1 MVAPGSPFSRET
13 LSQGVLELERMGYAV
28 RYRDDILSSD
38 NFFAGSHER
47 RTAEFLEALADP
59 TIHAVF
65 CARGGYGSNY
75 VARAMAAA
83 TLPAP
88 KIIVGYSDI
97 TALHSLLWQRDGWV
111 TFHGPMVTTDLYKGD
126 LSKGSDGYD
135 AASLRQAITST
146 GPWEAGRAEVLRS
159 GGAEGVLLGGCL
171 SILVAALG
179 TPREPDFDGA
189 LLFLED
195 LDERP
200 YRIDRMLFHLREAG
214 KLAGVRGIILGEMK
228 GCQAKEGETPLQEVF
243 LAAIPDIPVL
253 YGFRSGHTSGG
264 NICLPL
270 GLRAAISGN
279 TLALLEGAVC

>member
-1 MVAPGSPFSRET
+1 
-13 LSQGVLELERMGYAV
+13 VLELERMGYRV

-75 VARAMAAA
+75 VAQALATAPLAARP
-83 TLPAP
+83 LPAP
-88 KIIVGYSDI
+88 KIVVGYSDI
-97 TALHSLLWQRDGWV
+97 TALHSLLWQRGGWV
-111 TFHGPMVTTDLYKGD
+111 TFHGPMVTIDLA
-126 LSKGSDGYD
+126 KGSTGYD
-135 AASLRQAITST
+135 AASLRLATTST
-146 GPWEAGRAEVLRS
+146 GPWEVGREAGKARVLRS

-214 KLAGVRGIILGEMK
+214 KLAGVRGIIFGEMK
-228 GCQAKEGETPLQEVF
+228 GCQAKAGETSLEEVI
-243 LAAIPDIPVL
+243 LAAVPEIPVL
-253 YGFRSGHTSGG
+253 YGLRSGHVSGG

-270 GLRAAISGN
+270 GVWAAISGD
-279 TLALLEGAVC
+279 TLAFLEGAVC

>member
-1 MVAPGSPFSRET
+1 
-13 LSQGVLELERMGYAV
+13 MGYKV
-28 RYRDDILSSD
+28 RYRDDIFSSD

-47 RTAEFLEALADP
+47 RTAEFLEALANP

-75 VARAMAAA
+75 VAQALATAPLAARP
-83 TLPAP
+83 LPAP
-88 KIIVGYSDI
+88 KIVVGYSDI

-111 TFHGPMVTTDLYKGD
+111 TFHGPMVTIDLA
-126 LSKGSDGYD
+126 KGSAGYD
-135 AASLRQAITST
+135 AASLRLATTST
-146 GPWEAGRAEVLRS
+146 GPWEVGKARVLRT

-171 SILVAALG
+171 SILVASLG

-214 KLAGVRGIILGEMK
+214 KLAGVRGIIFGEMK
-228 GCQAKEGETPLQEVF
+228 GCQAKAGETSLEEVI
-243 LAAIPDIPVL
+243 LAAVPEIPVL
-253 YGFRSGHTSGG
+253 YGLRSGHVSGG

-270 GLRAAISGN
+270 GVRAAISGD
-279 TLALLEGAVC
+279 TLAFLEGAVC